1 MKIFLTTALILILAI
16 SAAVY
21 GFKYWQQLAAGGQAP
36 VSLQQS
42 LTGILQP
49 VPSVGEYSDIIVN
62 GNSTVGVTSSTI
74 NLRPFEN
81 KKVKIM
87 GQYSG
92 TTMYADSVVLV
103 P

>member
-1 MKIFLTTALILILAI
+1 MKIFLTTCLILIIAI

-21 GFKYWQQLAAGGQAP
+21 GFKYWQKQAGAGNAP

-42 LTGILQP
+42 LTGVLEP
-49 VPSVGEYSDIIVN
+49 VPSISDYSDVIVN
-62 GNSTVGVTSSTI
+62 GSQTVGVTSNTI

-81 KKVKIM
+81 KKVKVM
-87 GQYSG
+87 GEYSG
-92 TTMYADSVVLV
+92 TTMYADSVVIV